1 MFCRSFFPNPADRI
15 LQKLFFWMV
24 IYALLSSLTI
34 TLVTSLTRER
44 EIDLFFPLT
53 VEIIF
58 FMVTGTSY
66 VYACRKDKRKAVSE
80 TNIWKVSLVRSFV
93 VFALLFYMV
102 SFMTYVLDPFKVR
115 EKSKIVI
122 TILSLNVRFSDIS
135 NWGQLTALVKFV
147 SLLIDKEMDE
157 GKRRPFKIALL
168 CFLMIGF
175 SCLTVISLR
184 LEYGWWI
191 GTLRLVE
198 VSFLLLCNLVF
209 SIISGIEREVFSPDT
224 VHECVVV

>member
-1 MFCRSFFPNPADRI
+1 MFCRSFFPNPADSI
-15 LQKLFFWMV
+15 LQKLFFWVM
-24 IYALLSSLTI
+24 IYALVSSLAI
-34 TLVTSLTRER
+34 TLVTSLTNIRNVQ
-44 EIDLFFPLT
+44 LLFPLS
-53 VEIIF
+53 VELVF
-58 FMVTGTSY
+58 FMVTGAAY

-80 TNIWKVSLVRSFV
+80 TKVWKVSLVRIFV

-102 SFMTYVLDPFKVR
+102 SFMTYILDPFKVR
-115 EKSKIVI
+115 ENSKIVI

-168 CFLMIGF
+168 CFLMAGF

-184 LEYGWWI
+184 VEYGWWI

-198 VSFLLLCNLVF
+198 VAFLLLCNLVF